1 MMAMLRVTAKI
12 VIPDD
17 EIEIRQIRSQGS
29 GGQNVNKVSTAV
41 QLFFDA
47 RASASLPEEVKAR
60 LQEMRDQRIT
70 ADGVVVIK
78 SQEHRTREKNLQAA
92 RARLRDLVKAAAT
105 VPKKRKPTRPT
116 KGSKERRLDA
126 KTERGR
132 TKSLRGKVDW

>member
-1 MMAMLRVTAKI
+1 MTVMLRVTAKI